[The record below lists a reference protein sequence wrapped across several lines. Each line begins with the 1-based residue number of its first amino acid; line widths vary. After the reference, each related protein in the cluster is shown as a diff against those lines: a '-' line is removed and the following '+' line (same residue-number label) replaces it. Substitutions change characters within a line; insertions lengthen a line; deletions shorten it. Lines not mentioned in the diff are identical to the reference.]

1 MYKLLQCKLVKYRNI
16 AHVNCAAT
24 DSYRNE
30 MEVLLYC
37 TVYCTVV
44 KGRDKRGENQ
54 THFKS
59 LS

>member
-30 MEVLLYC
+30 MEVL
-37 TVYCTVV
+37 V